1 VSPELYRLIEA
12 YNRLDRALYERVA
25 AREGALILNEGLTN
39 RLRGAPYERLDLA
52 PATSSR

>member
-1 VSPELYRLIEA
+1 MSPELYRLIEE

-39 RLRGAPYERLDLA
+39 RLLGAPYERLDLA